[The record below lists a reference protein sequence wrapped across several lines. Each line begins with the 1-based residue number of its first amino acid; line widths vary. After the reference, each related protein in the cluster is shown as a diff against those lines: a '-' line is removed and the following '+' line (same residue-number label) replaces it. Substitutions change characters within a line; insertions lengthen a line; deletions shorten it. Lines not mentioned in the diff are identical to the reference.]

1 MNTSPH
7 KKLTIHEPAARPQ
20 VVRMDPHTPGAH
32 HSAVR
37 IFDDERPGAEAAQR
51 QQAATTAAEQDRAAN
66 SAEQMHARQVAE
78 AAEQTATA
86 EAAVHQS
93 AEWKAFML
101 AQENERR
108 LKAAGLKS

>member
-1 MNTSPH
+1 MNTSQNKPPR
-7 KKLTIHEPAARPQ
+7 IHGPADRPQ
-20 VVRMDPHTPGAH
+20 VDRVRPQTPGA
-32 HSAVR
+32 APGKVR
-37 IFDDERPGAEAAQR
+37 IFNDS
-51 QQAATTAAEQDRAAN
+51 QAADTAAAGERDAN